1 MWWFHLQA
9 TSTVEVDMERAEK
22 LQVTRDDFMGSLNND
37 IKPVC
42 LCCFQRWCH
51 ELMLWI
57 QFNPVIWKRQN
68 NVPNTS
74 SLHFLRHLVPT
85 RRTTPATS
93 WMASS
98 NGATQSLMFWM
109 MESCWYSR
117 PRTVIAHHLLLFYW
131 RVRSQKH
138 IQLVPLW
145 GVLIEKC
152 PSISSKLYLPLC
164 IPTGPPHSGKTA
176 LAAKIAEDS
185 QFPFIKICS
194 PDKMIGHSEI
204 SKCQAIK
211 KVNAAVSF
219 WLYTS
224 SLNNQMFTFKIV
236 GFLVV
241 SHALMPFCLH
251 SSSLCFRSLMMLIS
265 LSWAVLWW
273 MTLSVCW
280 TMCPSVHVSQI
291 WSFKLCWCYSRKLH
305 PRSEFIWK
313 LYTHFNVVNKYMFY
327 MF

>member
-51 ELMLWI
+51 DLMLWI
-57 QFNPVIWKRQN
+57 QFNPVIWKRLN
-68 NVPNTS
+68 DVPNTS
-74 SLHFLRHLVPT
+74 SLNVLRHLVPT
-85 RRTTPATS
+85 RKTTPAIS

-117 PRTVIAHHLLLFYW
+117 PRTVTAHHLLLFYW

-152 PSISSKLYLPLC
+152 PSISRKLYLP
-164 IPTGPPHSGKTA
+164 
-176 LAAKIAEDS
+176 
-185 QFPFIKICS
+185 
-194 PDKMIGHSEI
+194 
-204 SKCQAIK
+204 
-211 KVNAAVSF
+211 
-219 WLYTS
+219 
-224 SLNNQMFTFKIV
+224 FTFKQAHPTV
-236 GFLVV
+236 ERQPWQLRLQRTHSFPSLRF
-241 SHALMPFCLH
+241 ALQTRWLDTQ
-251 SSSLCFRSLMMLIS
+251 RS
-265 LSWAVLWW
+265 
-273 MTLSVCW
+273 
-280 TMCPSVHVSQI
+280 PSARQS
-291 WSFKLCWCYSRKLH
+291 KR
-305 PRSEFIWK
+305 
-313 LYTHFNVVNKYMFY
+313 
-327 MF
+327 